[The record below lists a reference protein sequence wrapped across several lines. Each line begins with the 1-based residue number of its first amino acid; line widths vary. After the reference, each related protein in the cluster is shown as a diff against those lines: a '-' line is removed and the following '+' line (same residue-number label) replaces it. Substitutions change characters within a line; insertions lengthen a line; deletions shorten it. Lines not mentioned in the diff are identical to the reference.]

1 MPIGYANF
9 GNIQA
14 GNQQV
19 VNSLVGLGQQIGN
32 AIETHAAT
40 QSAQAMLPM
49 LQQQYQAGM
58 QKISS
63 GDSAGL
69 SDVYNASMV
78 ASQNPLLAPMANHA
92 VNIANMANVQTQ
104 HGLRTLA
111 AQQGALYR
119 ANLKAQGTLGGG
131 VRPMTGGQQAQNT
144 YRYRKDLNTIWDNNR
159 DNVNDFLSGKDNSG
173 TTQLA
178 SALNKYQA
186 MKQDSGITDPN
197 FENVLM
203 AKQAIAA
210 GADPAKVLEKYKAL
224 QIPASKASAP
234 TITTPAAAPTK
245 QAPVQLPAGLQI
257 NPTFNT
263 GSATPAG
270 GMIPAA
276 SGAMQGNVA
285 QAEEPEVVEPDTED
299 QTEDQEAEQVA

>member
-9 GNIQA
+9 SDIQQ

-19 VNSLVGLGQQIGN
+19 VNSLAGLGQQIGH

-49 LQQQYQAGM
+49 LQQQYKQGLDKIAAGD
-58 QKISS
+58 SS
-63 GDSAGL
+63 GLG
-69 SDVYNASMV
+69 DVYQASMI
-78 ASQNPLLAPMANHA
+78 ASQNPILAAGANHA
-92 VNIANMANVQTQ
+92 LNLANMANVQTQ

-119 ANLKAQGTLGGG
+119 ANLKAAGTTGAGP
-131 VRPMTGGQQAQNT
+131 RAMTGGQQAQNT

-159 DNVNDFLSGKDNSG
+159 DNVDKFLSGEDVP
-173 TTQLA
+173 QFA
-178 SALNKYQA
+178 SALNKYLA

-197 FENVLM
+197 FEHVLM
-203 AKQAIAA
+203 AKQAIAD

-224 QIPASKASAP
+224 GAAKKSETPVLS
-234 TITTPAAAPTK
+234 TPAATPAK

-257 NPTFNT
+257 TPQFNT
-263 GSATPAG
+263 GASAPTT
-270 GMIPAA
+270 GMLPAA
-276 SGAMQGNVA
+276 SGAMQENIV
-285 QAEEPEVVEPDTED
+285 QNEQEPEVVQPDTED
-299 QTEDQEAEQVA
+299 QTEDLQAGNIS